1 MQMRNLVLILLFSS
15 SLSVFSSE
23 FSAMTF
29 NTQNLFD
36 TLDDPK
42 KNDKAYLPIELK
54 QSEKHINSCQFIRV
68 KAWKDECLYLDWNED
83 TKNAKLFNLVEVILA
98 YDNSGP
104 DILALQEVENLNIL
118 TQLFNLL
125 EPHGYKDLMLIEG
138 KDYRGIDTAF
148 ISKFEIEDSKLHYI
162 SFTGKHENKDTRPIL
177 EVTMNVNNEIL
188 KIYNVHFPSG
198 FYDVSMRIDSLN
210 TLENLL
216 KSHNYPSIALGDF
229 NINVKEDKKFDI
241 YKSQETHWL
250 VGHLNDCNDCKGTH
264 YYAYDKSWSFLDAIF
279 LSKNRGI
286 KYIPGSI
293 NVHTTSNS
301 VYQDTGRPIKFDPK
315 KKIGASDH
323 LPIVA
328 RFGFN

>member
-138 KDYRGIDTAF
+138 KDYRGID
-148 ISKFEIEDSKLHYI
+148 L
-162 SFTGKHENKDTRPIL
+162 
-177 EVTMNVNNEIL
+177 
-188 KIYNVHFPSG
+188 
-198 FYDVSMRIDSLN
+198 SLI
-210 TLENLL
+210 
-216 KSHNYPSIALGDF
+216 HI
-229 NINVKEDKKFDI
+229 
-241 YKSQETHWL
+241 
-250 VGHLNDCNDCKGTH
+250 
-264 YYAYDKSWSFLDAIF
+264 
-279 LSKNRGI
+279 
-286 KYIPGSI
+286 
-293 NVHTTSNS
+293 
-301 VYQDTGRPIKFDPK
+301 
-315 KKIGASDH
+315 
-323 LPIVA
+323 
-328 RFGFN
+328 